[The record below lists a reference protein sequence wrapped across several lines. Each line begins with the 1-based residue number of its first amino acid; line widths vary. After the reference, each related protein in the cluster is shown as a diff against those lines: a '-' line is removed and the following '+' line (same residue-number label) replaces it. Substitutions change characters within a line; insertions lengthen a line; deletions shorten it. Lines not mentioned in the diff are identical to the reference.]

1 MLNAEKSDESEEN
14 CVGAANSKLYF
25 FFLILIDIEKNEIS
39 ISIFRFSISNSQ
51 NFHLM
56 MNVVIGID
64 VGTTSSRAVLF
75 DAATGRAHSAAHES
89 EFSCI
94 RSNDGVRVESDAASV
109 WISVCIAVQAAIQDG
124 RNRDGDAFVVVGI
137 AFDAACSTV
146 IDERLI
152 VAWCDHRASAESRA
166 ISDCGQSDDDVRQ
179 VLSAVGGVMN
189 LEMATPKLLWLKRH
203 EPAIFARSRHFFD
216 LSDWLAFRATDSLL
230 RSNCTVTCKWTFPWR
245 AGFFRA
251 VGLDELAGGDFARI
265 GGSGVVDMGT
275 VQGRVSVSAAAL
287 LGVPAGIV
295 VGVGAIDAHA
305 GALALFATCA
315 PSIESVRAGTTAALI
330 LGTSACM
337 MVLSETRRP
346 VRGIWGPY
354 RGAVLP
360 DLWLLEAGQSACGA
374 LLDHVISRH
383 SDGAQVRALAAQRG
397 CSVFDVLD
405 AMLAESPPVDT
416 SNLHCYPDI
425 NGNRSPV
432 ADADA
437 KLVWV
442 GIDLG
447 TTLTALY
454 YAALEGL
461 ALQVRHILTELK
473 RQGDFNVDT
482 LACGGSI
489 ASNTRFMRILSRATQ
504 CAIVRAPTTPM
515 MPLGGAILAATA
527 AGVHSSLDAAMAAMG
542 RGAAPS
548 ERIDER
554 SDAAA
559 QRYFARKYACFEA
572 IMHVEQ
578 HCRRAMSSE
587 SESDKE

>member
-1 MLNAEKSDESEEN
+1 
-14 CVGAANSKLYF
+14 
-25 FFLILIDIEKNEIS
+25 
-39 ISIFRFSISNSQ
+39 
-51 NFHLM
+51 M

-75 DAATGRAHSAAHES
+75 NAATGHALSATHES

-109 WISVCIAVQAAIQDG
+109 WTSVCAVVRAAIQNQTNTG
-124 RNRDGDAFVVVGI
+124 TIVGI

-166 ISDCGQSDDDVRQ
+166 ISDCGQIDDDVRQ
-179 VLSAVGGVMN
+179 VLSSVGGVMN

-203 EPAIFARSRHFFD
+203 EPTIFARSRHFFD

-230 RSNCTVTCKWTFPWR
+230 RSNCTVTCKWTYPWR

-251 VGLDELAGGDFARI
+251 VGLDELASDDFARI

-275 VQGRVSVSAAAL
+275 VQGRVSTSAAEL
-287 LGVPAGIV
+287 LGVPAGTV

-374 LLDHVISRH
+374 LLDHVINRH

-447 TTLTALY
+447 TTLASLY
-454 YAALEGL
+454 VAALEGL
-461 ALQVRHILTELK
+461 ALQVRHILVELK

-489 ASNTRFMRILSRATQ
+489 ASNTRFMRILSRATN
-504 CAIVRAPTTPM
+504 CAIVRAPATPM

-527 AGVHSSLDAAMAAMG
+527 AGVHNSLDAAMAAMG
-542 RGAAPS
+542 RGAAQS

-554 SDAAA
+554 SPGDVS
-559 QRYFARKYACFEA
+559 YFDRKYACFEA

-578 HCRRAMSSE
+578 QCRRAMSG
-587 SESDKE
+587 SESDER